1 MLQPVIL
8 AGGSGTRLWPLSRQ
22 LYPKQFL
29 PLTGDKTMLELT
41 VGRLAGLDCAPPI
54 IVCNEDHRFIAAEQ
68 LRLANMAH
76 NGIIL
81 EPCGRNT
88 APAICLAAL
97 LAREINPD
105 STLLILPADHH
116 MGRPEAFTAA
126 IGNASQAA
134 LDGALLTFGIT
145 PDHAASG
152 YGYIK
157 AQLKQN
163 NATPQKISQFVEKP
177 SKEVAQQYL
186 DSGEYVWNSG
196 IFMFGS
202 NTFLQELQSLRPD
215 IHSCCEKAWNGKTND
230 IDFLRPD
237 RQAFEACPAES
248 IDYAVMEKT
257 DNAMVMPMDP
267 QWNDLGSWSA
277 LLDLLPKNG
286 DGNVQVGDV
295 IGLNSTNNYIHAE
308 HKLVGTLGVKDLVI
322 VDTKDALLVAHKDDV
337 EDVKQLV
344 EILKKQQRSE
354 YIHHREVYRPWGKY
368 DSMDQGQRFQVKRI
382 TVKPKAKL
390 SVQMH
395 HHRAEHW
402 VVVSGTAKVTIDN
415 VEKLI
420 SENESAY
427 IPIGA
432 VHALENPGKI
442 PIELIEIQSGS
453 YLGEDD
459 IVRFEDLYG
468 RAKGF
473 LAEVCSDNA

>member
-1 MLQPVIL
+1 M
-8 AGGSGTRLWPLSRQ
+8 
-22 LYPKQFL
+22 
-29 PLTGDKTMLELT
+29 
-41 VGRLAGLDCAPPI
+41 
-54 IVCNEDHRFIAAEQ
+54 
-68 LRLANMAH
+68 
-76 NGIIL
+76 
-81 EPCGRNT
+81 
-88 APAICLAAL
+88 
-97 LAREINPD
+97 
-105 STLLILPADHH
+105 
-116 MGRPEAFTAA
+116 
-126 IGNASQAA
+126 
-134 LDGALLTFGIT
+134 
-145 PDHAASG
+145 
-152 YGYIK
+152 
-157 AQLKQN
+157 
-163 NATPQKISQFVEKP
+163 
-177 SKEVAQQYL
+177 
-186 DSGEYVWNSG
+186 
-196 IFMFGS
+196 
-202 NTFLQELQSLRPD
+202 
-215 IHSCCEKAWNGKTND
+215 
-230 IDFLRPD
+230 DFLRPD
-237 RQAFEACPAES
+237 PQAFEACPAES

-257 DNAMVMPMDP
+257 NNAMVMPMDP

-308 HKLVGTLGVKDLVI
+308 HKLVSTLGVKDLVI
-322 VDTKDALLVAHKDDV
+322 VDTKDALLVAHKNDV

-420 SENESAY
+420 SENESVY

-432 VHALENPGKI
+432 VHALENPGKM

-468 RAKGF
+468 RA
-473 LAEVCSDNA
+473 

>member
-29 PLTGDKTMLELT
+29 PLTGDRTMLELT
-41 VGRLAGLDCAPPI
+41 VDRLAGLDCAPPI

-68 LRLANMAH
+68 LRLSNIPH

-88 APAICLAAL
+88 APAICMAAL

-116 MGRPEAFTAA
+116 MGHPEAFIEAIAA
-126 IGNASQAA
+126 ASPAA
-134 LDGALLTFGIT
+134 EDGALLTFGIT

-157 AQLKQN
+157 AQLNKSERESN
-163 NATPQKISQFVEKP
+163 TTPQKIREFVEKP
-177 SKEVAQQYL
+177 CREVAQKYV
-186 DSGEYVWNSG
+186 DSGDYVWNSG
-196 IFMFGS
+196 IFMFQAKS
-202 NTFLQELQSLRPD
+202 FLHELNLLRPD
-215 IHSCCEKAWNGKTND
+215 IHNCCKESWSSKTSD
-230 IDFLRPD
+230 MDFLRPD
-237 RQAFEACPAES
+237 QKTFESCPAES

-277 LLDLLPKNG
+277 LLDLLPKN
-286 DGNVQVGDV
+286 DAGNVQVGDV
-295 IGLNSTNNYIHAE
+295 IDLNSTNNYIHAE
-308 HKLVGTLGVKDLVI
+308 HKLVATLGVKDLVI
-322 VDTKDALLVAHKDDV
+322 VDTKDALLVAHRDDI

-368 DSMDQGQRFQVKRI
+368 DSMDQGERFQVKRI
-382 TVKPKAKL
+382 TVKPNAKL

-420 SENESAY
+420 SENESVY

-442 PIELIEIQSGS
+442 PIELIEVQSGT

-459 IVRFEDLYG
+459 IVRFEDIYG
-468 RAKGF
+468 R
-473 LAEVCSDNA
+473 

>member
-22 LYPKQFL
+22 LFPKQFL
-29 PLTGDKTMLELT
+29 PLTGDRTMLELT
-41 VGRLAGLDCAPPI
+41 ADRLAGLDCAPPI
-54 IVCNEDHRFIAAEQ
+54 IVCNEEHRFIAAEQ
-68 LRLANMAH
+68 LRLSNTAQS
-76 NGIIL
+76 GIIL

-97 LAREINPD
+97 LATEIDPE

-116 MGRPEAFTAA
+116 MGRPEAFMDAVK
-126 IGNASQAA
+126 NASQAA
-134 LDGALLTFGIT
+134 LNGALVTFGIT
-145 PDHAASG
+145 PDQPAIG

-157 AQLKQN
+157 AQL
-163 NATPQKISQFVEKP
+163 AVDTAEPQKISQFVEKP
-177 SKEVAQQYL
+177 SAEVAKQYL
-186 DSGEYVWNSG
+186 DSGEYLWNSG
-196 IFMFGS
+196 IFMFQATS
-202 NTFLQELQSLRPD
+202 FLDELESLRPD
-215 IHSCCEKAWNGKTND
+215 IHRSCEKAWKGKTSD
-230 IDFLRPD
+230 MDFIRPD
-237 RQAFEACPAES
+237 QQAFEACPAES

-277 LLDLLPKNG
+277 LLDLLPKNA
-286 DGNVQVGDV
+286 DGNVQVGDI
-295 IGLNSTNNYIHAE
+295 IGLNSANNYIHAE
-308 HKLVGTLGVKDLVI
+308 HRLVGTLGVNNLVI
-322 VDTKDALLVAHKDDV
+322 VDTKDALLVAHKNDV

-344 EILKKQQRSE
+344 EMLKKQQRPE

-382 TVKPKAKL
+382 TVKPEARL

-420 SENESAY
+420 SENESVY

-442 PIELIEIQSGS
+442 PIELIEIQSGA

-468 RAKGF
+468 RA
-473 LAEVCSDNA
+473 

>member
-22 LYPKQFL
+22 RYPKQFL
-29 PLTGDKTMLELT
+29 PLTGDRTMLELT
-41 VGRLAGLDCAPPI
+41 VDRLAGLNCAPPI
-54 IVCNEDHRFIAAEQ
+54 IVCNEEHRFIAAEQ
-68 LRLANMAH
+68 LRLSNIAH

-97 LAREINPD
+97 LARDIDPE
-105 STLLILPADHH
+105 STLLVLPADHH
-116 MGRPEAFTAA
+116 MGRPEVFVKA
-126 IGNASQAA
+126 IKNASRAA
-134 LDGALLTFGIT
+134 LDGSLVTFGIT
-145 PDHAASG
+145 PNQPATG

-157 AQLKQN
+157 AQLN
-163 NATPQKISQFVEKP
+163 EGTATPQKVSQFVEKP
-177 SKEVAQQYL
+177 CAEVAQEYL

-196 IFMFGS
+196 IFMFRS
-202 NTFLQELQSLRPD
+202 TSFLNELQSLRPD
-215 IHSCCEKAWNGKTND
+215 IHSACENSWKGKTSD
-230 IDFLRPD
+230 MDFLRPD
-237 RQAFEACPAES
+237 PQAFEACPAES

-257 DNAMVMPMDP
+257 NNAMVMPMDP

-277 LLDLLPKNG
+277 LFDLLPKND

-295 IGLNSTNNYIHAE
+295 VGLNSANNYIHAE
-308 HKLVGTLGVKDLVI
+308 HKLVCTLGINDLVI
-322 VDTKDALLVAHKDDV
+322 VDTKDALLVAHKNNV

-344 EILKKQQRSE
+344 DILKKQQRSE

-368 DSMDQGQRFQVKRI
+368 DSMDQGERFQVKRI

-415 VEKLI
+415 VTKLI
-420 SENESAY
+420 SENESVY
-427 IPIGA
+427 IPVGA

-468 RAKGF
+468 RA
-473 LAEVCSDNA
+473 

>member
-29 PLTGDKTMLELT
+29 PLTGDRTMLELT
-41 VGRLAGLDCAPPI
+41 VDRLAGLDCAPPI
-54 IVCNEDHRFIAAEQ
+54 IVCNEDHRFIVAEQ
-68 LRLANMAH
+68 LRLSNIPH

-97 LAREINPD
+97 LAREINPNA
-105 STLLILPADHH
+105 TILILPADHH
-116 MGRPEAFTAA
+116 MGRPEGFIEAIAA
-126 IGNASQAA
+126 ASSAA
-134 LDGALLTFGIT
+134 VEGALLTFGIT

-157 AQLKQN
+157 AQL
-163 NATPQKISQFVEKP
+163 AEDSAEPQKISKFVEKP
-177 SKEVAQQYL
+177 CKELAQQYL
-186 DSGEYVWNSG
+186 ESGDYVWNSG
-196 IFMFGS
+196 IFMFQS
-202 NTFLQELQSLRPD
+202 KSFLNELQSLRAD
-215 IHSCCEKAWNGKTND
+215 IFSCCEKAWKDKTAD
-230 IDFLRPD
+230 MDFLRPD
-237 RQAFEACPAES
+237 REAFEACPAES

-257 DNAMVMPMDP
+257 SNAMVMPMDP

-295 IGLNSTNNYIHAE
+295 IGLNSANNYIHAE
-308 HKLVGTLGVKDLVI
+308 HKLVATLGVKDLVI

-382 TVKPKAKL
+382 TVKPNAKL

-420 SENESAY
+420 SENESVY

-442 PIELIEIQSGS
+442 PIELIEVQSGT

-468 RAKGF
+468 RA
-473 LAEVCSDNA
+473 

>member
-1 MLQPVIL
+1 MLQPIIL

-29 PLTGDKTMLELT
+29 PLTGDKTMLEVT
-41 VGRLAGLDCAPPI
+41 ANRLAELNCAPPI
-54 IVCNEDHRFIAAEQ
+54 IVCNEEHRFIAAEQ
-68 LRLANMAH
+68 LRLANISH
-76 NGIIL
+76 NGILL
-81 EPCGRNT
+81 EPSGRNT

-97 LAREINPD
+97 LATDINPN
-105 STLLILPADHH
+105 STLLVLPADHH
-116 MGRPEAFTAA
+116 MGQPKAFVEAVT
-126 IGNASQAA
+126 NASQAA
-134 LDGALLTFGIT
+134 SEGALITFGIT

-157 AQLKQN
+157 AQLTKSTS
-163 NATPQKISQFVEKP
+163 TPQKISQFVEKP
-177 SKEVAQQYL
+177 TTAVARQYL

-196 IFMFGS
+196 IFMFQAQA
-202 NTFLQELQSLRPD
+202 FLKELQSLRPD
-215 IHSCCEKAWNGKTND
+215 IHHCCEKAWKGKTSD
-230 IDFLRPD
+230 MDFLRPD
-237 RQAFEACPAES
+237 QQTFESCPSES
-248 IDYAVMEKT
+248 IDYAIMEKT
-257 DNAMVMPMDP
+257 TNAMVMPMDP

-295 IGLNSTNNYIHAE
+295 IGLNSANNYIHAE
-308 HKLVGTLGVKDLVI
+308 HKLVATLGIKDLVI

-420 SENESAY
+420 CENESVY

-442 PIELIEIQSGS
+442 PIELIEIQSGA

-468 RAKGF
+468 RA
-473 LAEVCSDNA
+473 

>member
-29 PLTGDKTMLELT
+29 PLTGSATMLELT
-41 VGRLAGLDCAPPI
+41 VDRLADLDCAPPI
-54 IVCNEDHRFIAAEQ
+54 IVCNEEHRFIAAEQ
-68 LRLANMAH
+68 LRLANIAH

-81 EPCGRNT
+81 EPSGRNT

-97 LAREINPD
+97 LAKEINSDP
-105 STLLILPADHH
+105 TLLILPADHH
-116 MGRPEAFTAA
+116 MGRPEAFVQAVK
-126 IGNASQAA
+126 NATQTA
-134 LDGALLTFGIT
+134 LDGALVTFGIT
-145 PDHAASG
+145 PDQPATG

-157 AQLKQN
+157 AQSAGGSLQ
-163 NATPQKISQFVEKP
+163 PQKISQFVEKP
-177 SKEVAQQYL
+177 SRELAQQYV
-186 DSGEYVWNSG
+186 DSGEYLWNSG
-196 IFMFGS
+196 IFMFQATS
-202 NTFLQELQSLRPD
+202 FMDELQSLRAD
-215 IHSCCEKAWNGKTND
+215 IHHCCVEAWTNKTSD
-230 IDFLRPD
+230 MDFLRPD
-237 RQAFEACPAES
+237 KQIFETCPAES
-248 IDYAVMEKT
+248 IDYALMEKT
-257 DNAMVMPMDP
+257 ANAMVMPMDP

-286 DGNVQVGDV
+286 DGNVEVGDV
-295 IGLNSTNNYIHAE
+295 IGIDSADNYIHAE
-308 HKLVGTLGVKDLVI
+308 HKLVSTLGVRDLVI
-322 VDTKDALLVAHKDDV
+322 IDTKDALLVAHRDNV
-337 EDVKQLV
+337 EDVKKLV
-344 EILKKQQRSE
+344 QILKKQQRSE

-402 VVVSGTAKVTIDN
+402 VVVSGTAKVTIDK

-420 SENESAY
+420 SENESVY

-442 PIELIEIQSGS
+442 PIELIEIQSGT

-468 RAKGF
+468 RA
-473 LAEVCSDNA
+473 

>member
-1 MLQPVIL
+1 MLQPVII

-29 PLTGDKTMLELT
+29 PFTGDKTMLELT
-41 VGRLAGLDCAPPI
+41 IDRLSGLDCAPPI

-68 LRLANMAH
+68 LRLSDTPH

-81 EPCGRNT
+81 EPAGRNT

-97 LAREINPD
+97 LAEEINPG

-116 MGRPEAFTAA
+116 MGRPEAFIEAIARSTQTALA
-126 IGNASQAA
+126 
-134 LDGALLTFGIT
+134 GALVTFGIT
-145 PDHAASG
+145 PSHAATG

-157 AQLKQN
+157 AELTAVN
-163 NATPQKISQFVEKP
+163 GDPQKISEFVEKP
-177 SKEVAQQYL
+177 STAVAQQYL
-186 DSGEYVWNSG
+186 ESGEFVWNSG
-196 IFMFGS
+196 IFMFQS
-202 NTFLQELQSLRPD
+202 KTYLKELQSLRPD
-215 IHSCCEKAWNGKTND
+215 IYSCCEKAWSGKTND
-230 IDFLRPD
+230 IGFLRPD
-237 RQAFEACPAES
+237 KKTFESCPSES
-248 IDYAVMEKT
+248 IDYAVMET
-257 DNAMVMPMDP
+257 TTNAMVMPMDP
-267 QWNDLGSWSA
+267 EWNDLGSWSA

-295 IGLNSTNNYIHAE
+295 IGLNSANNYIHAE
-308 HKLVGTLGVKDLVI
+308 HKLVGTLGIKDLVI
-322 VDTKDALLVAHKDDV
+322 VDTKDALLVAHKDHV

-368 DSMDQGQRFQVKRI
+368 DSMDQGERFQVKRI

-420 SENESAY
+420 CENESVY

-442 PIELIEIQSGS
+442 PIELIEIQSGA

-468 RAKGF
+468 R
-473 LAEVCSDNA
+473 V

>member
-29 PLTGDKTMLELT
+29 PLTGDKTMLEVT
-41 VGRLAGLDCAPPI
+41 ADRLAELNCAPPI
-54 IVCNEDHRFIAAEQ
+54 IVCNEEHRFIAAEQ
-68 LRLANMAH
+68 LRLANISH

-81 EPCGRNT
+81 EPSGRNT

-97 LAREINPD
+97 LARDINPN
-105 STLLILPADHH
+105 STLLVLPADHH
-116 MGRPEAFTAA
+116 MGQPKAFVEAVT
-126 IGNASQAA
+126 NASQAA
-134 LDGALLTFGIT
+134 SKGALITFGIT

-157 AQLKQN
+157 AQLTKSTS
-163 NATPQKISQFVEKP
+163 APQKVSQFVEKP
-177 SKEVAQQYL
+177 STAVAQQYL

-196 IFMFGS
+196 IFMFQAKA
-202 NTFLQELQSLRPD
+202 FLKELQSLRPD
-215 IHSCCEKAWNGKTND
+215 IHHCCEKAWKGKTSD
-230 IDFLRPD
+230 MDFLRPD
-237 RQAFEACPAES
+237 QQTFESCPSES

-257 DNAMVMPMDP
+257 TNAMVMPMDP

-295 IGLNSTNNYIHAE
+295 IGLNSINNYIHAE
-308 HKLVGTLGVKDLVI
+308 HKLVATLGIKDLVI

-368 DSMDQGQRFQVKRI
+368 DSMDQGERFQVKRI

-420 SENESAY
+420 CENESVY

-442 PIELIEIQSGS
+442 SIELIEIQSGA

-468 RAKGF
+468 RA
-473 LAEVCSDNA
+473 